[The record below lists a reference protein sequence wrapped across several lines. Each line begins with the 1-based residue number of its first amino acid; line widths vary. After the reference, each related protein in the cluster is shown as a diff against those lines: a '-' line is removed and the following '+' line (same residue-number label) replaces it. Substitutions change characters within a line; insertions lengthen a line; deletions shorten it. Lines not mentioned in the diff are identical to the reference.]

1 MEVFVHFFRDTLS
14 GPVYVIVVIIAIILI
29 FACIGYLAENK
40 IKEKKQKEKYA
51 EVAGPGEV
59 VKSVEATAPIPVVS
73 AGATPVN
80 EVPVTQPVAVEQ
92 SVQQPV
98 QQVVVQPVEE
108 IKTVPVETVKTVATP
123 VQAVQTVVQPVTNNV
138 QEAKPVV
145 QPVPTTV
152 QTQPVSTNVVAVK
165 EPLPTIQA
173 VVTNQAPVVQEV
185 IAQPQ
190 QPVATSKPVEPLKI
204 NPIPQVIVENNTT
217 VQPVKEQAN

>member
-73 AGATPVN
+73 AGATQVN
-80 EVPVTQPVAVEQ
+80 EVPVAQSVAVEQ
-92 SVQQPV
+92 PV
-98 QQVVVQPVEE
+98 QPQVVPTPVEE
-108 IKTVPVETVKTVATP
+108 IKTVPVEPVVTP
-123 VQAVQTVVQPVTNNV
+123 VQEVKPITN
-138 QEAKPVV
+138 
-145 QPVPTTV
+145 TV
-152 QTQPVSTNVVAVK
+152 QVQQASQNVTPVK
-165 EPLPTIQA
+165 EPLPPIQ
-173 VVTNQAPVVQEV
+173 PVVKEV
-185 IAQPQ
+185 VIEQPVQPQ
-190 QPVATSKPVEPLKI
+190 VVPTQKPVEAVKI

>member
-73 AGATPVN
+73 AGATQVN
-80 EVPVTQPVAVEQ
+80 EVPVAQSVAVEQ
-92 SVQQPV
+92 PV
-98 QQVVVQPVEE
+98 QPQVVATPVEE
-108 IKTVPVETVKTVATP
+108 IKTVPVEPVVTP
-123 VQAVQTVVQPVTNNV
+123 VQEVKPITN
-138 QEAKPVV
+138 
-145 QPVPTTV
+145 TV
-152 QTQPVSTNVVAVK
+152 QVQQASQNVTPVK
-165 EPLPTIQA
+165 EPLPPIQ
-173 VVTNQAPVVQEV
+173 PVVKEV
-185 IAQPQ
+185 VIEQPVQPQ
-190 QPVATSKPVEPLKI
+190 VVPTQKPVEAIKI

>member
-73 AGATPVN
+73 AGATQVN
-80 EVPVTQPVAVEQ
+80 EVPVAQSVAVEQ
-92 SVQQPV
+92 PV
-98 QQVVVQPVEE
+98 QPQVVATPVEE
-108 IKTVPVETVKTVATP
+108 IKTVPVEPVVTP
-123 VQAVQTVVQPVTNNV
+123 VQEVKPITN
-138 QEAKPVV
+138 
-145 QPVPTTV
+145 TV
-152 QTQPVSTNVVAVK
+152 QVQQASQNVTPVK
-165 EPLPTIQA
+165 EPLPPIQS
-173 VVTNQAPVVQEV
+173 VVKEVVIEQPV
-185 IAQPQ
+185 QPQ
-190 QPVATSKPVEPLKI
+190 VVPTQKPVEAVKI

>member
-14 GPVYVIVVIIAIILI
+14 GPIYVIVVIIAIILI

-73 AGATPVN
+73 AGTTQVN
-80 EVPVTQPVAVEQ
+80 EVPVAQSVAVEQ
-92 SVQQPV
+92 PV
-98 QQVVVQPVEE
+98 QPQVVATPVEE
-108 IKTVPVETVKTVATP
+108 IKTVLVEPVVTP
-123 VQAVQTVVQPVTNNV
+123 VQEVKPITN
-138 QEAKPVV
+138 
-145 QPVPTTV
+145 TV
-152 QTQPVSTNVVAVK
+152 QVQQASQNVTPVK
-165 EPLPTIQA
+165 EPLPPIQ
-173 VVTNQAPVVQEV
+173 PVVKEV
-185 IAQPQ
+185 VIEQPVQPQ
-190 QPVATSKPVEPLKI
+190 VVPTQKPVEAVKI

>member
-59 VKSVEATAPIPVVS
+59 VKSVEATAPIPAVS
-73 AGATPVN
+73 AGATQVN
-80 EVPVTQPVAVEQ
+80 EVPVAQSVAVEQ
-92 SVQQPV
+92 PV
-98 QQVVVQPVEE
+98 QPQVVATPVEE
-108 IKTVPVETVKTVATP
+108 IKTVLVEPVVTP
-123 VQAVQTVVQPVTNNV
+123 VQEVKPITN
-138 QEAKPVV
+138 
-145 QPVPTTV
+145 TV
-152 QTQPVSTNVVAVK
+152 QVQQASQNVTPVK
-165 EPLPTIQA
+165 EPLLPIQ
-173 VVTNQAPVVQEV
+173 PVVKEV
-185 IAQPQ
+185 VIEQPVQPQ
-190 QPVATSKPVEPLKI
+190 VVPTQKPVEAVKI

>member
-73 AGATPVN
+73 AGATQVN
-80 EVPVTQPVAVEQ
+80 EVPVAQ
-92 SVQQPV
+92 SVAIEQPV
-98 QQVVVQPVEE
+98 QPQVVATPVEE
-108 IKTVPVETVKTVATP
+108 IKTVPVEPVVTP
-123 VQAVQTVVQPVTNNV
+123 VQEVKPITN
-138 QEAKPVV
+138 
-145 QPVPTTV
+145 TV
-152 QTQPVSTNVVAVK
+152 QVQQASQNVTPVK
-165 EPLPTIQA
+165 EPLPPIQ
-173 VVTNQAPVVQEV
+173 PVVKEV
-185 IAQPQ
+185 VIE
-190 QPVATSKPVEPLKI
+190 QPVPPQVVPTQKPVEAVKI

>member
-73 AGATPVN
+73 AGATQVN
-80 EVPVTQPVAVEQ
+80 EVPVAQSVAVEQ
-92 SVQQPV
+92 PV
-98 QQVVVQPVEE
+98 QSQVVATPVEE
-108 IKTVPVETVKTVATP
+108 IKTVPVEPVVTP
-123 VQAVQTVVQPVTNNV
+123 VQEVKPITN
-138 QEAKPVV
+138 
-145 QPVPTTV
+145 TV
-152 QTQPVSTNVVAVK
+152 QVQQASQNVTPVK
-165 EPLPTIQA
+165 EPLPSIQ
-173 VVTNQAPVVQEV
+173 PVVKEV
-185 IAQPQ
+185 VIEQPVQPQ
-190 QPVATSKPVEPLKI
+190 VVPTQKPVEAVKI

>member
-73 AGATPVN
+73 AGATQVN
-80 EVPVTQPVAVEQ
+80 EVPVAQSVAVEQ
-92 SVQQPV
+92 PV
-98 QQVVVQPVEE
+98 QPQVVATPVEE
-108 IKTVPVETVKTVATP
+108 IKTVPVEPVVTP
-123 VQAVQTVVQPVTNNV
+123 VQEVKPITN
-138 QEAKPVV
+138 
-145 QPVPTTV
+145 TV
-152 QTQPVSTNVVAVK
+152 QVQQASQNVTPVK
-165 EPLPTIQA
+165 EPLPPIK
-173 VVTNQAPVVQEV
+173 PVVKEV
-185 IAQPQ
+185 VIEQPVQPQ
-190 QPVATSKPVEPLKI
+190 VVPTQKPVEAVKI

-217 VQPVKEQAN
+217 VQQVKEQAN

>member
-73 AGATPVN
+73 AGATQVN
-80 EVPVTQPVAVEQ
+80 EIPVAQSVAVEQ
-92 SVQQPV
+92 PV
-98 QQVVVQPVEE
+98 QPQVVATPVEE
-108 IKTVPVETVKTVATP
+108 IKTVPVEPVVTP
-123 VQAVQTVVQPVTNNV
+123 VQEVKPITN
-138 QEAKPVV
+138 
-145 QPVPTTV
+145 TV
-152 QTQPVSTNVVAVK
+152 QVQQASQNVTPVK
-165 EPLPTIQA
+165 EPLPPIQ
-173 VVTNQAPVVQEV
+173 PVVKEV
-185 IAQPQ
+185 VIEQPVQPQ
-190 QPVATSKPVEPLKI
+190 VVPTQKPVEAVKI

>member
-73 AGATPVN
+73 AGATQVN
-80 EVPVTQPVAVEQ
+80 EVPVAQSVAVEQ
-92 SVQQPV
+92 PV
-98 QQVVVQPVEE
+98 QPQVVATPVEE
-108 IKTVPVETVKTVATP
+108 IKTVLVEPVVTP
-123 VQAVQTVVQPVTNNV
+123 VQEVKPITN
-138 QEAKPVV
+138 
-145 QPVPTTV
+145 TV
-152 QTQPVSTNVVAVK
+152 QVQQASQNVTPAK
-165 EPLPTIQA
+165 EPLPPIQ
-173 VVTNQAPVVQEV
+173 PVVKEV
-185 IAQPQ
+185 VIEQPVQPQ
-190 QPVATSKPVEPLKI
+190 VVPTQKPVEAVKI

>member
-73 AGATPVN
+73 AGATQVN
-80 EVPVTQPVAVEQ
+80 EVPVAQSVAVEQ
-92 SVQQPV
+92 PV
-98 QQVVVQPVEE
+98 QPQVVATPVEE
-108 IKTVPVETVKTVATP
+108 IKTVPVEPVVTP
-123 VQAVQTVVQPVTNNV
+123 VQEVKPITN
-138 QEAKPVV
+138 
-145 QPVPTTV
+145 TV
-152 QTQPVSTNVVAVK
+152 QVQQASQNVTPVK
-165 EPLPTIQA
+165 EPLPPTQ
-173 VVTNQAPVVQEV
+173 PVVKEV
-185 IAQPQ
+185 VIEQPVQPQ
-190 QPVATSKPVEPLKI
+190 VVPTQKPVEAVKI